1 MGLSSKKFR
10 VCVDLGSTD
19 IKIAGISKNGKA
31 FNLLFYDVID
41 LITEYSL
48 ESFSEISDDHYIEQL
63 RKLVSKYRLENVKVS
78 ATLPANSA
86 IIHNLKLNPAQ
97 TESELIETIHEELS
111 QFGSQKIEE
120 MHIACHEMDEN
131 NDENNSEEQQLSLLA
146 CAVPNSVLERY
157 RRILQESRLK
167 ASVLD
172 LDALGVYN
180 AFYFFH
186 SKKISVPVT
195 ILQIGSQYTVC
206 LVMFPGKTPFF
217 YVIKLGGNT
226 ITIRIMEEL
235 CLSFFKADKLKR
247 RIFRPKWTNTEAFQ
261 KLTLSEILSEFTD
274 NLISEV
280 KRCLQHYQSCEGVAE
295 IGKIYLTGGAAKM
308 DLLVGLFFQKLK
320 IETELWNPLN
330 FFQQT
335 SAQQNEQNR
344 QLLGIHLTPTIGTL
358 LRGD

>member
-1 MGLSSKKFR
+1 MGLFLGKFR
-10 VCVDLGSTD
+10 VGVDLGSTN
-19 IKIAGISKNGKA
+19 IKIAGIGQKGQA
-31 FNLLFYDVID
+31 FQLLFYDVID
-41 LITEYSL
+41 LIKEYSL
-48 ESFSEISDDHYIEQL
+48 ESFSEINDEHYIEQL
-63 RKLVSKYRLENVKVS
+63 RKLVTKYHLINAKVS

-86 IIHNLKLNPAQ
+86 IIHNLKLNPDQ
-97 TESELIETIHEELS
+97 TESEIIETIHAELR
-111 QFGSQKIEE
+111 QFGLEKIEE

-131 NDENNSEEQQLSLLA
+131 NSEEQQLSLLA
-146 CAVPNSVLERY
+146 CAIPNSVLERY
-157 RRILQESRLK
+157 RRILEEGRLK

-180 AFYFFH
+180 AFNFFH
-186 SKKISVPVT
+186 GKKISVPTTV
-195 ILQIGSQYTVC
+195 LQIGSQYTVC
-206 LVMFPGKTPFF
+206 LIMLPGKTPFF

-226 ITIRIMEEL
+226 ITNKIMEEL

-261 KLTLSEILSEFTD
+261 KLTLSEILSEFAD

-280 KRCLQHYQSCEGVAE
+280 KRCLQHYQSCEDVAE

-308 DLLVGLFFQKLK
+308 DLLVSLFYQKLK

-330 FFQQT
+330 FFKKT
-335 SAQQNEQNR
+335 SAQQDEQNR